1 MAPGTINRAQ
11 KSQLAYIVDDY
22 GKLLIL
28 PRNYI
33 SILMNTRGSC
43 LLSAELD
50 CMVKVT
56 ERDRE

>member
-28 PRNYI
+28 
-33 SILMNTRGSC
+33 TRY
-43 LLSAELD
+43 
-50 CMVKVT
+50 
-56 ERDRE
+56 